1 MVIYYANNTIF
12 KIFIFSYGRY
22 MKYKSI
28 TYSCVIFDLDG
39 TLVNT
44 IGDIA
49 RTMNQAL
56 VLHGFPPLPEAE
68 YPKITGWGIKKLAFS
83 CLPEAI
89 QKKPGADETAE
100 KIAEAAARFYTEKP
114 LEASSPYPGI
124 TDLLAKLGAKRIK
137 MAVLSNKPDM
147 AAHLVVEGLF
157 PGACFSAIHGEIKG
171 IPRKPD
177 PAAVWELLVDM
188 DCSPSDTIFIGD
200 SEIDMETA
208 RNAGCFPLGV
218 SWGFRNRNI
227 LEEAGAKFIID
238 NPLQLMDFLK

>member
-1 MVIYYANNTIF
+1 MVLLYANYAIF
-12 KIFIFSYGRY
+12 NFFIFSYGRC
-22 MKYKSI
+22 MK
-28 TYSCVIFDLDG
+28 YSCVIFDLDG

-44 IGDIA
+44 TGDIA
-49 RTMNQAL
+49 GTMNQAL

-83 CLPEAI
+83 CLPEAV

-100 KIAEAAARFYTEKP
+100 KIAEDAARFYAEKP
-114 LEASSPYPGI
+114 LGTSSPYPGI
-124 TDLLAKLGAKRIK
+124 ADLLAKLGAKRIK
-137 MAVLSNKPDM
+137 TAVLSNKPDL

-188 DCSPSDTIFIGD
+188 DRSPSDTIFIGD

-208 RNAGCFPLGV
+208 LNAGCFPLGV
-218 SWGFRNRNI
+218 SWGFRNRSI
-227 LEEAGAKFIID
+227 LEGAGAKFIID